1 MSGGTSL
8 VATTTGQSV
17 CSYSASGDGKVVAF
31 SDRALFFNAS
41 LGDVSLV
48 PNQQQRLIGGLE
60 FSLMRFLADNESFAF

>member
-1 MSGGTSL
+1 VTGGTSL
-8 VATTTGQSV
+8 VATTTGQSL

>member
-1 MSGGTSL
+1 
-8 VATTTGQSV
+8 
-17 CSYSASGDGKVVAF
+17 VVAF